1 MGHSWGSFLGILSAY
16 QHPELYHAYFG
27 VGQFCNQYEG
37 EKVALDWVNEQ
48 ANERNDTEAIK
59 TLSELSVP
67 ARMATGQDWLDYLRV
82 ERNYVTKYGGGIMHK
97 TKGMWPS
104 FKMFLFAGE
113 YTFGEKFN
121 TMRGMELSMKSMW
134 SEAVQLNL
142 ANEIDSMQLPVY
154 IFQGIYDRQTPYSVA
169 KDFYE
174 QLKAP
179 EKAFFTFEQSA
190 HSPIVEEVDRFNA
203 LVRERITVNNQQ

>member
-1 MGHSWGSFLGILSAY
+1 
-16 QHPELYHAYFG
+16 
-27 VGQFCNQYEG
+27 
-37 EKVALDWVNEQ
+37 
-48 ANERNDTEAIK
+48 
-59 TLSELSVP
+59 
-67 ARMATGQDWLDYLRV
+67 MATGQDWLDYLGV

-97 TKGMWPS
+97 TTGIWPS

-113 YTFGEKFN
+113 YAFGEKLK

-134 SEAVQLNL
+134 PEAVQVNL

-169 KDFYE
+169 NDFYE

-179 EKAFFTFEQSA
+179 EKAFYTFKQSA

-203 LVRERITVNNQQ
+203 LVRERIIVNNQQ